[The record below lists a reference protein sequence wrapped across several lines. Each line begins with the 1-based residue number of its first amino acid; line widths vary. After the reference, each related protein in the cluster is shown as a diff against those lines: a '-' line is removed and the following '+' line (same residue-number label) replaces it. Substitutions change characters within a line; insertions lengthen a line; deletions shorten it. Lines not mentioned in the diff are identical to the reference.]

1 MYNTHVSKKI
11 LIGEKMSQA
20 KSISVKQ
27 LARLPIYLKYLKT
40 LKDEGVLTT
49 SAPMIAVANGL
60 NEEQVRKDLQVV
72 TSSEGVPKKGRLVQD
87 LINDLETFLGYRDS
101 TSTIIVGVGHLGEA
115 FMNFKG
121 FEEFGLNILAGFDV
135 DEKKIGTKIN
145 GKEVFSI
152 ERIENLVPRLNVHIA
167 ILCTPTEV
175 AQDMAE
181 CLVKAGVKAIW
192 NFAPTHINVNEN
204 VIVENVN
211 LASSL
216 AVISHKLNAKLKEE

>member
-1 MYNTHVSKKI
+1 MAVT
-11 LIGEKMSQA
+11 

-27 LARLPIYLKYLKT
+27 LGRLPIYLKYLKK
-40 LKDEGVLTT
+40 LKDEGISTT
-49 SAPMIAVANGL
+49 SAPMIAEANGL
-60 NEEQVRKDLQVV
+60 NEEQVRKDLQVIS
-72 TSSEGVPKKGRLVQD
+72 SSEGKPKKGRLVQD
-87 LINDLETFLGYRDS
+87 LIDDLETFLGYRDS
-101 TSTIIVGVGHLGEA
+101 TSAIIVGVGHLGEA

-145 GKEVFSI
+145 GKEIFSI
-152 ERIENLVPRLNVHIA
+152 EKMENLIPRLNVHIA
-167 ILCTPTEV
+167 ILTTPTEV
-175 AQDMAE
+175 AQVVSE
-181 CLVKAGVKAIW
+181 SLIKAGVKAIW
-192 NFAPTHINVNEN
+192 NFAPTHLNVSED